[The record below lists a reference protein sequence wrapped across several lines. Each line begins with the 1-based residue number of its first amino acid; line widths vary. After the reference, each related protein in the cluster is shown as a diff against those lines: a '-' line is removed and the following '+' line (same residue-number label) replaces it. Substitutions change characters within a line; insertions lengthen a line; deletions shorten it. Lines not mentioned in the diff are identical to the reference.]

1 MAKWKAYGKYPGIFQ
16 DEGDPDHWRIVVNL
30 GRAAKGE
37 PRRRAVKVLHGKIT
51 EARAAHTEL
60 QGQRDKREIQPQA
73 TKAPKTVDEWFARW
87 LETYK
92 RRNVERSTFARYETY
107 HKLYISPLIGAAK
120 LRRLTAADVQD
131 FYNALSDSGL
141 APGSI
146 FQIVALLRQ
155 SLKKAIA
162 LGIVPR
168 DPMTGADPP
177 KRPGRRSLRVPSDDE
192 LRILLDT
199 MSAADAA
206 AYPLTRMALAT
217 GMREGEL
224 IALEWSSV
232 DLKGGSVHVCRS
244 AARVPGR
251 DEGKRYYEYEF
262 KSTKTGEARDV
273 PLDPET
279 LAWLKEHRKTVA
291 AAKMVLRPK
300 RWTDKD
306 GDLVFPCLSVFAGT
320 KAGRAWQADSLRK
333 AFGRYTEKVG
343 LGYMRFHDLRH
354 AHGSL
359 LRRRGVSL
367 LTISRR
373 LGHRSIK
380 TTADTYG
387 HVGEAESR
395 EAADTLADV
404 WGAPAR

>member
-51 EARAAHTEL
+51 DARGAHTEL
-60 QGQRDKREIQPQA
+60 QGQRDKREILPQSI
-73 TKAPKTVDEWFARW
+73 KAPKTVDEWFARW

-92 RRNVERSTFARYETY
+92 RRSVERSTFARYETY

-177 KRPGRRSLRVPSDDE
+177 KRPGRRSLRVPSDC
-192 LRILLDT
+192 LLYT
-199 MSAADAA
+199 S
-206 AYPLTRMALAT
+206 P
-217 GMREGEL
+217 
-224 IALEWSSV
+224 S
-232 DLKGGSVHVCRS
+232 
-244 AARVPGR
+244 PR
-251 DEGKRYYEYEF
+251 D
-262 KSTKTGEARDV
+262 
-273 PLDPET
+273 
-279 LAWLKEHRKTVA
+279 
-291 AAKMVLRPK
+291 
-300 RWTDKD
+300 
-306 GDLVFPCLSVFAGT
+306 
-320 KAGRAWQADSLRK
+320 
-333 AFGRYTEKVG
+333 
-343 LGYMRFHDLRH
+343 
-354 AHGSL
+354 
-359 LRRRGVSL
+359 
-367 LTISRR
+367 
-373 LGHRSIK
+373 
-380 TTADTYG
+380 
-387 HVGEAESR
+387 
-395 EAADTLADV
+395 
-404 WGAPAR
+404 